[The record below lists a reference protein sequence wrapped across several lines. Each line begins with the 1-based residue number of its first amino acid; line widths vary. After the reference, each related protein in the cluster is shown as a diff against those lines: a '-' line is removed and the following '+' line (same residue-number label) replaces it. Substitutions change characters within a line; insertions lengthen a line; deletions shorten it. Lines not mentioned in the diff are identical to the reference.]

1 MGHMPDGADVDGRLP
16 TDDLR
21 CQGRQGLNVDV
32 DVLQGQMVLELLQ
45 LLLSVDEL
53 LGSHLLG

>member
-21 CQGRQGLNVDV
+21 RQRRQGLNVDV